1 MKSSL
6 LSLQLVANR
15 VLAGVRLLGQVRNMV
30 LFQVRSVVESRPR
43 RRVRTITATPPAHL
57 PLRRCAWVNSA
68 RSLRRCGLALY
79 SALLLVVTWARS
91 QRANV
96 TCSYMLTGLRP
107 GPGKEGALAA
117 LYRPTGPK
125 SGQKKRRPEPP
136 QSGER
141 MGGVARWSARTRA
154 SLSASE
160 GIDRR

>member
-15 VLAGVRLLGQVRNMV
+15 VLAGVRLLGQVRNTV

-57 PLRRCAWVNSA
+57 PVIAGARGGNSA

-125 SGQKKRRPEPP
+125 SGQKR
-136 QSGER
+136 
-141 MGGVARWSARTRA
+141 GGRSR
-154 SLSASE
+154 LSRGANGRSC
-160 GIDRR
+160 

>member
-15 VLAGVRLLGQVRNMV
+15 VLAGVRLLGQVRNTV

-57 PLRRCAWVNSA
+57 PVIAGARGGNSA

-107 GPGKEGALAA
+107 GPGIRSYSRCGQSSSPVRAVGSGPLPRHHLHTSRCAGARGSTRPGPLEGA
-117 LYRPTGPK
+117 
-125 SGQKKRRPEPP
+125 
-136 QSGER
+136 
-141 MGGVARWSARTRA
+141 V
-154 SLSASE
+154 
-160 GIDRR
+160 